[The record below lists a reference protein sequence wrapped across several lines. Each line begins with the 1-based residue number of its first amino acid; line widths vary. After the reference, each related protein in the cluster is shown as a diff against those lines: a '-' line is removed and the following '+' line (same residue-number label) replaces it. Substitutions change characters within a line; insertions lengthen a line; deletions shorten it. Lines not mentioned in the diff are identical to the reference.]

1 MMILRVQ
8 VTDDNENKFVKLQ
21 KYSGNQS
28 QITVMFD
35 EEDGLISNAN
45 YSLIVIATSPAGNVT
60 SETILFSKY
69 FKPYSIILDGVL
81 YSSTD
86 TTGKFSKCL
95 NVF

>member
-1 MMILRVQ
+1 MILRVQ
-8 VTDDNENKFVKLQ
+8 VTDDNENKLVKLQ

-35 EEDGLISNAN
+35 EEDGLVSNAN

-60 SETILFSKY
+60 SETILFSKS